1 MSVKNYLIV
10 FLLTS
15 IPWAYASQVTWQSTS
30 GAVNLQSDGVTTLDS
45 SFEFLLGAF
54 PASFTPTESNLEEW
68 IDQFVPLGNPG
79 IYLDS
84 SQRFTRVATLPNNAS
99 PFERTNRVYIWG
111 RNGTVSGSEWI
122 LMSRPVSE
130 WTWPFGSSSF
140 PPIPGGPEY
149 RVSDVQPE
157 DVVIGSVNE
166 NGALMRTSSVVL
178 TLTYDDWV
186 LANFDDQDD
195 SSPTADIDG
204 DGLDNLLEY
213 AVGSDPQIPD
223 ASAVLVMTSDAQL
236 VIERVPGRLVNWEI
250 ESSTTLQNFAPFSSG
265 LELLEDLPNR
275 LVYRIT
281 DRTDLSRFFRA
292 RVSLQ

>member
-1 MSVKNYLIV
+1 MSVKNYFIA
-10 FLLTS
+10 FLLAS
-15 IPWAYASQVTWQSTS
+15 MPWAYASQLTWQSPS

-45 SFEFLLGAF
+45 SFEFLVGAF
-54 PASFTPTESNLEEW
+54 PAAFTPTESNLEEW
-68 IDQFVPLGNPG
+68 VNQFVPLGDPG
-79 IYLDS
+79 IYLDG
-84 SQRFTRVATLPNNAS
+84 SQRFTRVATLTSNAS

-111 RNGTVSGSEWI
+111 RNGTTSGSEWI

-130 WTWPFGSSSF
+130 WTWAVGSSGF

-157 DVVIGSVNE
+157 DVVLGSVNDD
-166 NGALMRTSSVVL
+166 GALMRTASVAF
-178 TLTYDDWV
+178 TLSYDDWV
-186 LANFDDQDD
+186 LANFDEGDD

-213 AVGSDPQIPD
+213 AVGSDPQTAD
-223 ASAVLVMTSDAQL
+223 AETVLEMTSDFQL

-250 ESSTTLQNFAPFSSG
+250 ESSTTLQNFAPFPTG
-265 LELLEDLPNR
+265 LELLEDLPSR

-281 DRTDLSRFFRA
+281 DRTDVRRFFRA